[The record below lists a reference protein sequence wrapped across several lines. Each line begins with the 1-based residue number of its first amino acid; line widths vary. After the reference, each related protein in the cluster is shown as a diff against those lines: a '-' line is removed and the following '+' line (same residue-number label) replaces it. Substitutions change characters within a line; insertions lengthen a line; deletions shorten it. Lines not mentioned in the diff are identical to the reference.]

1 MRSQDMRLGETYVL
15 RGHYET
21 KVTLL
26 QTPPELRRQGRV
38 RVRFESGVKAGEI
51 GELLSRR
58 IAPPLEDI
66 QEPATPY
73 RPRRRRLTVVER
85 NPEVGDTVTWSATA
99 GLVWTLESLDEQTC
113 LATIVGSIFG
123 QPASRVVPIGQLQVH
138 VDELELPIPVEISLL
153 DAPPS
158 APESSQHSRRPQTR
172 EHLRPVKP
180 RRALDEMLDDVL
192 FSPSCVQA
200 YKQRYARN
208 ASPTAANELLREEI
222 RRAGFIMDGGVRGS
236 DEYARLRVPHRF
248 DVVLN
253 AHPTVEQPITVNGLY
268 FPAGSKA
275 GKRHR
280 RRQRR
285 RAA

>member
-1 MRSQDMRLGETYVL
+1 MRLGETYVL
-15 RGHYET
+15 RGHHET

-26 QTPPELRRQGRV
+26 ETPPELRSQGRV
-38 RVRFESGVKAGEI
+38 RVRFESGVKAGDV

-58 IAPPLEDI
+58 IAPPQEDMQE

-73 RPRRRRLTVVER
+73 RPQRARLKVVER
-85 NPEVGDTVTWSATA
+85 SPEAGDAVTWSATA
-99 GLVWTLESLDEQTC
+99 GLVWTLESIDEQTDRG
-113 LATIVGSIFG
+113 TISGSVFG

-138 VDELELPIPVEISLL
+138 VDELEPRIPAEISLL
-153 DAPPS
+153 DTPPS
-158 APESSQHSRRPQTR
+158 SPEPSPQYDRRPQTR
-172 EHLRPVKP
+172 DHLRPVKP
-180 RRALDEMLDDVL
+180 KRALDEMLDDVL

-208 ASPTAANELLREEI
+208 ASPAAANALLREEI

-248 DVVLN
+248 DVVLH
-253 AHPTVEQPITVNGLY
+253 AHPTVEQPITINGLY
-268 FPAGSKA
+268 FPAGSKT
-275 GKRHR
+275 GKRR
-280 RRQRR
+280 RRSQRR